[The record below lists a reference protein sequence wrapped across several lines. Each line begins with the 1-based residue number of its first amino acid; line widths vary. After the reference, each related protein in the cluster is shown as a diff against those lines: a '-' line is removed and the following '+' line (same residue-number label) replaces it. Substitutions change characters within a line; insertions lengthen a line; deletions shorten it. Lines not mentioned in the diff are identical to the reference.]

1 MSPALQ
7 SAFAAGLFG
16 MTPTPAGLIAWNT
29 PTPDRR
35 YGIYRNN
42 VMASL
47 TAALASRFPAAESIV
62 GPDFFRAMA
71 RAFIQ
76 AHPPSSPVLL
86 IYGDDLPDFVTAF
99 APARELAYLSD
110 VMRLE
115 IARERA
121 YHAADIPPL
130 DPTAFATIDPARLG
144 TLVFTP
150 HPALSVL
157 SSPYPVV
164 TIWAMNAGERRLAP
178 IDVRLSEHAL
188 IARPH
193 LTVEVT
199 PLSPGG
205 AVFFHQLAAR
215 TALATAAESAMSEHA
230 DFDLSDNLAVLL
242 RSGAFAAIN
251 QDDIND
257 DRHRD

>member
-1 MSPALQ
+1 MSATLQ

-16 MTPTPAGLIAWNT
+16 TTPAPAGLMAWNT
-29 PTPDRR
+29 PTPERR
-35 YGIYRNN
+35 YGVYRNN
-42 VMASL
+42 VTASL
-47 TAALASRFPAAESIV
+47 TAALASRFPATENIV

-71 RAFIQ
+71 RAFIE

-86 IYGDDLPDFVTAF
+86 AYGDDLPDFVAAF
-99 APARELAYLSD
+99 APARELAYLPD

-115 IARERA
+115 IARGRA
-121 YHAADIPPL
+121 YHAADVPPL
-130 DPTAFATIDPARLG
+130 DPAILAATDPARLDA
-144 TLVFTP
+144 LVFTP

-164 TIWAMNAGERRLAP
+164 TIWAMNAGERPLAP
-178 IDVRLSEHAL
+178 IDIRQGEHAL
-188 IARPH
+188 SARPH

-205 AVFFHQLAAR
+205 AVFFHRLAAGA
-215 TALATAAESAMSEHA
+215 ALASAAEGAMSEHA

-242 RSGAFAAIN
+242 RSGAFAAIS
-251 QDDIND
+251 QDDTDEDTN
-257 DRHRD
+257 HA